1 MEKKSIH
8 EKIFAVVR
16 DIPQGKVCTYG
27 QIANI
32 IGIKSARVV
41 GYAMAAAP
49 FDIPWHRVVNSK
61 GMISIRKGGSES
73 SSQRELLLADGI
85 EFKNNKINL
94 KEHLWEGP
102 LEHIF

>member
-1 MEKKSIH
+1 MKEQTMH
-8 EKIFAVVR
+8 EKIFSVVR
-16 DIPQGKVCTYG
+16 EIPQGKVCTYG

-61 GMISIRKGGSES
+61 GMISIRKGGEES
-73 SSQRELLLADGI
+73 SSQRELLLQDGI
-85 EFKNNKINL
+85 IFKKSKIDL
-94 KEHLWEGP
+94 REYLWESP
-102 LEHIF
+102 LELL